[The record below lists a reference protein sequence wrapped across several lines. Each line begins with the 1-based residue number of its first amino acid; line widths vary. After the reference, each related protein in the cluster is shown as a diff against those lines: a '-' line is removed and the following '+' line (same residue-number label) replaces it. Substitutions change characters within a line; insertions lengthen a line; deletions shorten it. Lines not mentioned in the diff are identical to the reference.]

1 MRPIAN
7 LNRHNTDKTQWI
19 KPIMVKYCAGHTFF
33 CRIMRNVGYAFHD
46 TNAKRLAA
54 VGTSHRRE
62 KAITI
67 TRMEKGRIRCFMV
80 EPAFWREAITKR

>member
-1 MRPIAN
+1 
-7 LNRHNTDKTQWI
+7 
-19 KPIMVKYCAGHTFF
+19 
-33 CRIMRNVGYAFHD
+33 MRNVGYAFHD